1 MVMSGCMSESLRR
14 PRDLLLT
21 PCSDDLLDSHED
33 HLHHLLMGRV
43 LPSATIVKIIVLAI
57 AADWNTM
64 MGQVPSA
71 NNEWYFLDCL
81 NVAYTIC
88 YAARD
93 EIASCLDPDTLRAVE
108 AGGGLP
114 SVTPP
119 DGQVD
124 INLSTNITAALRRM
138 LPALRIISKWV
149 KGNVSRLARAQQG
162 GGVQQQEVERFASVY
177 SDLLRHTGALFPLEQ
192 LPRLDNPLEEDHD
205 MKGFSPLK
213 RGMMDK
219 SESGEADGT
228 QGGPEVHPN
237 EEQLMRISDI
247 LLDGKL
253 VLFQAEV
260 SAKSGSHERLHSLV
274 FQAKQLFNAAPAAPV
289 ITQTVNQLANLQLQ
303 HVPAFVPRSN
313 RNPEIESEVA
323 SVSTETE
330 DDPVNLAMRATMG
343 DGSSMEDEDDM
354 FSEELEE
361 EEEQLVWGGR

>member
-1 MVMSGCMSESLRR
+1 MN
-14 PRDLLLT
+14 
-21 PCSDDLLDSHED
+21 
-33 HLHHLLMGRV
+33 RV
-43 LPSATIVKIIVLAI
+43 LPSAIIVKIIVLAI

-64 MGQVPSA
+64 MVQVPSA
-71 NNEWYFLDCL
+71 SNEWYFLDCL
-81 NVAYTIC
+81 NAAHTIC

-93 EIASCLDPDTLRAVE
+93 EVASCLDHETLKAVE

-114 SVTPP
+114 PVIPP

-162 GGVQQQEVERFASVY
+162 GGVQQEEVERFAWAY
-177 SDLLRHTGALFPLEQ
+177 TDLLRHMGALFPLEQ
-192 LPRLDNPLEEDHD
+192 LPRLDAPLEEDHD

-219 SESGEADGT
+219 SESGEAGGA
-228 QGGPEVHPN
+228 QGAPEVHPN

-260 SAKSGSHERLHSLV
+260 SAESGSEGRLH
-274 FQAKQLFNAAPAAPV
+274 
-289 ITQTVNQLANLQLQ
+289 
-303 HVPAFVPRSN
+303 
-313 RNPEIESEVA
+313 
-323 SVSTETE
+323 
-330 DDPVNLAMRATMG
+330 
-343 DGSSMEDEDDM
+343 
-354 FSEELEE
+354 
-361 EEEQLVWGGR
+361 